1 MEISSIGTY
10 SARRLASF
18 PQFQLAT
25 PLVNSYTLGATVT
38 NWGLASLFT
47 GGDPVTYFGGRKW
60 KFWLPVHQEL
70 LLLATPVGASRF
82 EVERL
87 RRSSSLAGPFQAR
100 TGGFEGFTWPLAAW
114 NVEFECLRACS
125 RCLFEG
131 KSW

>member
-38 NWGLASLFT
+38 NWGPASLFT

-70 LLLATPVGASRF
+70 LLLATPEIKLFGRAFPGENGRF
-82 EVERL
+82 RGFHSVSHGPWL
-87 RRSSSLAGPFQAR
+87 LGTSSSRP
-100 TGGFEGFTWPLAAW
+100 
-114 NVEFECLRACS
+114 
-125 RCLFEG
+125 
-131 KSW
+131 